1 MPVSFLTL
9 AQRERYGRYPEVL
22 STIELARY
30 FYLDDSDLEWIARK
44 RRDFNRLGYA
54 LQLTTVRFLGTFL
67 ADPTAVPQAVIQAL
81 GVQIQVADSAC
92 LHTATAS
99 NAGGMRWKFAQDTAI
114 ACQTASNIYHLSASK
129 FFHFIS
135 LFRTI
140 FAVLKSVRIIP
151 SFQDIAMVRNTI
163 K

>member
-1 MPVSFLTL
+1 MRYLVSHLT
-9 AQRERYGRYPEVL
+9 R
-22 STIELARY
+22 
-30 FYLDDSDLEWIARK
+30 
-44 RRDFNRLGYA
+44 
-54 LQLTTVRFLGTFL
+54 
-67 ADPTAVPQAVIQAL
+67 
-81 GVQIQVADSAC
+81 
-92 LHTATAS
+92 H
-99 NAGGMRWKFAQDTAI
+99 